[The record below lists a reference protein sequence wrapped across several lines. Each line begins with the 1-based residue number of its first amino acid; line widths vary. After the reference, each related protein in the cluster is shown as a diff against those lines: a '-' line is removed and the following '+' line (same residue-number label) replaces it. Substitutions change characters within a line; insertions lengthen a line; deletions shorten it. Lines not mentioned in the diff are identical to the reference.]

1 MLLGGSSSLTPV
13 STSGGGELDTRGVGR
28 YPVAGVDGQGVV
40 TAVDRNT
47 FVEFV
52 LNEVAEVGISDAES
66 RSAGRSIS
74 ILAHGNRQS
83 HFRADEIRIEKLASS
98 VQRR

>member
-1 MLLGGSSSLTPV
+1 MSL

-40 TAVDRNT
+40 TAVDRNP

-52 LNEVAEVGISDAES
+52 LNDVAEVGTSDAQS
-66 RSAGRSIS
+66 RSSGRSIS
-74 ILAHGNRQS
+74 ILTHNNRQS
-83 HFRADEIRIEKLASS
+83 HLRANEIRI
-98 VQRR
+98 